1 MKLST
6 AKRIQSIGSLI
17 VVGTMLLDVAS
28 YFVEH
33 LLAYL
38 LGTTPQTP
46 FRHASAYLFFL
57 GIILFYLGTW
67 KTNDHNRNPYNNFLT
82 NCKCHR

>member
-38 LGTTPQTP
+38 LGTAAELPAVMALVEDPAHDLSECSNQQLA
-46 FRHASAYLFFL
+46 RWSVEALKDVRAS
-57 GIILFYLGTW
+57 
-67 KTNDHNRNPYNNFLT
+67 
-82 NCKCHR
+82 